1 MTRPK
6 GKIIIAVLIL
16 PILFIA
22 LCDASNAAPSG
33 SIGAPTGTVADNVLV
48 LYGEEEVI
56 VTFKNTAG
64 ADSSDVASTI
74 QYITLAA
81 ANLNP
86 TRTQIDPLTATWEI
100 YSPTNTLR
108 TSGTVTGSLDS
119 NAIYSPY
126 STTQKVYIYTWEIGP
141 PNATLNAYTDQIQFN
156 DGLRV
161 LRPGETIKLTVKMK
175 CQGVVGDSMF
185 WFFFKSTEAHYTPG
199 NYPTDISVI
208 PSGNRMNLYY
218 SKLPGADPMKYW
230 LPLHNSYDPYDED
243 IGTGHNFSQLSWTRG
258 PTIHAFAKGNKMVH
272 QKPLEDPPKE
282 KYSFHI
288 CGIKFDDSNRN
299 GIFDAEIEH
308 GIGLISD
315 NVWVEPGVKITLL
328 GPDKITKAEDYYPGN
343 FTYPTPEGNP
353 LYSGENGLRGSYC
366 FNLDEVDPKGGVDGE
381 GTYVFYVKIEE
392 PPGSYATTP
401 TLIGPIILKADADG
415 PYESLDNHFGN
426 SPPPPPSRPSTP
438 VGGAFKPAGKL
449 MILAP
454 YVALAGLL
462 GIVLAI
468 AKRRRRA

>member
-1 MTRPK
+1 MACPK

-16 PILFIA
+16 PILLIT
-22 LCDASNAAPSG
+22 LCDASKAAPSG

-48 LYGEEEVI
+48 LYGEEEVT

-86 TRTQIDPLTATWEI
+86 TRAQIDPLTATWEI
-100 YSPTNTLR
+100 YSPENNLR
-108 TSGTVTGSLDS
+108 TGGTVTGSLDS

-126 STTQKVYIYTWEIGP
+126 STTQTVHIYTWNIGP
-141 PNATLNAYTDQIQFN
+141 PNGTLKAYTDPSQFSN
-156 DGLRV
+156 ELRV
-161 LRPGETIKLTVKMK
+161 LRPGETIKLTVTMK

-185 WFFFKSTEAHYTPG
+185 WFFFKATEAHYTAG
-199 NYPTDISVI
+199 NYPKDITAISLD
-208 PSGNRMNLYY
+208 NRVNLYY
-218 SKLPGADPMKYW
+218 SKLPGPDPTSYW

-258 PTIHAFAKGNKMVH
+258 PTTHAFAKGNKMVH
-272 QKPLEDPPKE
+272 QKPLEDPPE

-328 GPDKITKAEDYYPGN
+328 GPDKITKAEDYYSGD
-343 FTYPTPEGNP
+343 FTYPAPEGNP

-366 FNLDEVDPKGGVDGE
+366 FNLAEVDPEGGIDGS

-392 PPGSYATTP
+392 PPGRYATTP
-401 TLIGPIILKADADG
+401 TLIGPIILQADADG

-426 SPPPPPSRPSTP
+426 SPPPPPSRPSP
-438 VGGAFKPAGKL
+438 PSA
-449 MILAP
+449 AP
-454 YVALAGLL
+454 SSLWASPWF
-462 GIVLAI
+462 
-468 AKRRRRA
+468 